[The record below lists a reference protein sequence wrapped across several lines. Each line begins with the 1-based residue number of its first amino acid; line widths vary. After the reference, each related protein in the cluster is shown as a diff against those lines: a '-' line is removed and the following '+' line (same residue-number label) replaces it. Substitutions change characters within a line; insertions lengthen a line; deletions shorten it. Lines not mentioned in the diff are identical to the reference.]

1 MKQLAVGDCLWPQ
14 VRRVK
19 EEDRPCSVER
29 NIVFAV
35 FREAPVD
42 EFCGLATDHD
52 ISKHPNWIFADLV
65 EHRPMLSV
73 APKLGV
79 RKALCLMDEN
89 QLGAL
94 AVLNKGQFVGVVTR
108 QSILEVL
115 LNRERLLLKETMRL
129 KIAAETNHEQTVV
142 WVGRLAALND
152 AARSLL
158 GVLAHTSIE
167 TELLQAGIDA
177 LCNLLDARYG
187 AIGIVDNGGALT
199 EFIYAGISDEQAQQ
213 IGHLPEGRGLLGVVI
228 EENVSLRLAD
238 MGKDPRSAGFPPH
251 HPQMTSLLAVP
262 ISHQGLVYG
271 RIYLSDKYSGE
282 LFTKNDEELALSF
295 AHSLSLVIDNAREI
309 EEVKRARQRLD
320 YIAHFDALTE
330 LPNRTLLTDRALQF
344 ITQAQRR
351 HGIIAFLFLDLD
363 NFKAINDTFGHAVG
377 DELLRAVAK
386 RISGCLREGDTPS
399 RMGGDEF
406 IIMLPHIADSLDAA
420 KVAIK
425 ILHALNEPL
434 QVQQHQI
441 YSRASIGISIYPDNS
456 LSFDEL
462 LAQADSAL
470 YHAKKLGKN
479 NYQFFTPE
487 MNSAAQHYLKL
498 EHHLRQALELDELVL
513 HYQPQVKIDNGCII
527 GMEALIRWH
536 NHALGIVMPDQF
548 IGLAEETGLIVPIG
562 AWVLRTACKQARAWQ
577 LAGMPIRIAVNLS
590 GRQFHRFQ
598 DQRQLLDVVLDVLKE
613 TELSPELLEL
623 EITES
628 ILMHKLDTT
637 LDTLNQIKQLGVRIS
652 VDDFGTGYSSL
663 SYLKRFPLDTLK
675 IDKSFVKDIC
685 TDANDRAIVSAISAM
700 AGQLKLELVAEGVE
714 DQSQLDFLGGQQCNY
729 GQGYF
734 FSKPVPA
741 EQASALLRQ
750 SVLQQQ

>member
-1 MKQLAVGDCLWPQ
+1 MKQLAVSDCLWPH
-14 VRRVK
+14 VSRVK
-19 EEDRPCSVER
+19 EEDRPYSVAS

-35 FREAPVD
+35 FREAPVE

-89 QLGAL
+89 QLEAL
-94 AVLNKGQFVGVVTR
+94 AVLNRGQFIGVVTR
-108 QSILEVL
+108 QSILEAL
-115 LNRERLLLKETMRL
+115 LNRERQLLEETIRL
-129 KIAAETNHEQTVV
+129 KIAAESNHEQTVV

-177 LCNLLDARYG
+177 LCKLLDARYG
-187 AIGIVDNGGALT
+187 AIGIVDNGGALA
-199 EFIYAGISDEQAQQ
+199 EFIYAGISDEQSQQ
-213 IGHLPEGRGLLGVVI
+213 IGHLPEGKGLLGVVI

-238 MGKDPRSAGFPPH
+238 MGKDPRSAGFPQH

-262 ISHQGLVYG
+262 ISHQGRVYG

-330 LPNRTLLTDRALQF
+330 LPNRTLLTDRALQI
-344 ITQAQRR
+344 ITQAQRKNET
-351 HGIIAFLFLDLD
+351 IAFLFLDLD
-363 NFKAINDTFGHAVG
+363 NFKAINDTFGHAIG
-377 DELLRAVAK
+377 DELLRGVAK
-386 RISGCLREGDTPS
+386 RISACVREGDTPS

-406 IIMLPHIADSLDAA
+406 IIMLPNVGDSLDAA

-425 ILHALNEPL
+425 ILNALNEPL

-498 EHHLRQALELDELVL
+498 EHHLRQALELGELML

-536 NHALGIVMPDQF
+536 NHAMGMVMPDQF

-628 ILMHKLDTT
+628 IMMHKLDTT
-637 LDTLNQIKQLGVRIS
+637 LDTLTQIKRLGVRIS

-675 IDKSFVKDIC
+675 IDKSFVKDIS

-750 SVLQQQ
+750 SVLERQ

>member
-1 MKQLAVGDCLWPQ
+1 
-14 VRRVK
+14 
-19 EEDRPCSVER
+19 
-29 NIVFAV
+29 
-35 FREAPVD
+35 
-42 EFCGLATDHD
+42 
-52 ISKHPNWIFADLV
+52 
-65 EHRPMLSV
+65 
-73 APKLGV
+73 
-79 RKALCLMDEN
+79 
-89 QLGAL
+89 L
-94 AVLNKGQFVGVVTR
+94 AVLSRGQLIGVVTR
-108 QSILEVL
+108 QSILEAL
-115 LNRERLLLKETMRL
+115 LNRERQLLKETLRL
-129 KIAAETNHEQTVV
+129 KNAAETNHEQTVV

-177 LCNLLDARYG
+177 LCNLLGARFG
-187 AIGIVDNGGALT
+187 AIGIVDNAGALS
-199 EFIYAGISDEQAQQ
+199 EFIYAGISEEQAQL
-213 IGHLPEGRGLLGVVI
+213 IGRLPDGHGLLGVVI

-238 MGKDPRSAGFPPH
+238 MSKDPRSTGFPVH
-251 HPQMTSLLAVP
+251 HPVMRTLLAVP
-262 ISHQGLVYG
+262 ISRQGRVYG
-271 RIYLSDKYSGE
+271 RIYLSDKHSGE
-282 LFTKNDEELALSF
+282 PFTKNDEELALSF

-309 EEVKRARQRLD
+309 EEVKRARQSLD

-344 ITQAQRR
+344 ITQAQRKNES
-351 HGIIAFLFLDLD
+351 IAFLFLDLD

-377 DELLRAVAK
+377 DELLRVVAK
-386 RISGCLREGDTPS
+386 RISSCLREGDTPS

-406 IIMLPHIADSLDAA
+406 IVMLPNIGDSLDAA

-425 ILHALNEPL
+425 ILRALNEPL
-434 QVQQHQI
+434 QVQQQLI

-487 MNSAAQHYLKL
+487 MNSAAQNYLML
-498 EHHLRQALELDELVL
+498 EHHLRQALELGELVL
-513 HYQPQVKIDNGCII
+513 HYQPQVRIDSGCII
-527 GMEALIRWH
+527 GMEALVRWH
-536 NHALGIVMPDQF
+536 NHALGLVMPDQF

-562 AWVLRTACKQARAWQ
+562 AWVLRTACEQARVWQ
-577 LAGMPIRIAVNLS
+577 LAGMPVRVAVNLS

-613 TELSPELLEL
+613 TGLSPELLEL

-628 ILMHKLDTT
+628 IMMHKLDTT
-637 LDTLNQIKQLGVRIS
+637 LETLNQIKQLGVRIS

-714 DQSQLDFLGGQQCNY
+714 DQNQLDFLGGQQCNY
-729 GQGYF
+729 GQGYY

-741 EQASALLRQ
+741 EQASVLLKQ
-750 SVLQQQ
+750 SVLQNQ

>member
-1 MKQLAVGDCLWPQ
+1 MKQLTVGDCLWPHIK
-14 VRRVK
+14 RVK
-19 EEDRPCSVER
+19 EEDRPHNVEC

-35 FREAPVD
+35 FRESPAAD
-42 EFCGLATDHD
+42 FCGLVTDHD

-65 EHRPMLSV
+65 GHRPLFSIS
-73 APKLGV
+73 PGFGV
-79 RKALCLMDEN
+79 RKALSLMDQNCLE
-89 QLGAL
+89 AL
-94 AVLNKGQFVGVVTR
+94 AVLSRGQLIGVVTR
-108 QSILEVL
+108 QSILEAL
-115 LNRERLLLKETMRL
+115 LNRERQLLKETLRL
-129 KIAAETNHEQTVV
+129 KNAAETNHEQTVV

-177 LCNLLDARYG
+177 LCNLLGARFG
-187 AIGIVDNGGALT
+187 AIGIVDNTGALS
-199 EFIYAGISDEQAQQ
+199 EFIYAGISEEQAQL
-213 IGHLPEGRGLLGVVI
+213 IGRLPDGHGLLGVVI

-238 MGKDPRSAGFPPH
+238 MSKDPRSAGFPVH
-251 HPQMTSLLAVP
+251 HPVMRTLLAVP
-262 ISHQGLVYG
+262 ISHQGRVYG
-271 RIYLSDKYSGE
+271 RIYLSDKHSGE
-282 LFTKNDEELALSF
+282 PFTKNDEELALSF

-344 ITQAQRR
+344 ITQAQRKNES
-351 HGIIAFLFLDLD
+351 IAFLFLDLD

-377 DELLRAVAK
+377 DELLRVVAK
-386 RISGCLREGDTPS
+386 RISSCLREGDTPS

-406 IIMLPHIADSLDAA
+406 IVMLPNIGDSLDAA

-425 ILHALNEPL
+425 ILRALNEPL
-434 QVQQHQI
+434 QVQQQLI

-487 MNSAAQHYLKL
+487 MNSAAQSYLML

-513 HYQPQVKIDNGCII
+513 HYQPQVRIDSGCII
-527 GMEALIRWH
+527 GMEALVRWH
-536 NHALGIVMPDQF
+536 NHALGLVMPDQF

-562 AWVLRTACKQARAWQ
+562 AWVLRTACEQARIWQ
-577 LAGMPIRIAVNLS
+577 LAGMPVRVAVNLS

-613 TELSPELLEL
+613 TGLSPELLEL

-628 ILMHKLDTT
+628 IMMHKLDTT

-714 DQSQLDFLGGQQCNY
+714 DQNQLDFLGGQQCNY
-729 GQGYF
+729 GQGYY

-741 EQASALLRQ
+741 EQASVLLKQ
-750 SVLQQQ
+750 SVLQNQ

>member
-1 MKQLAVGDCLWPQ
+1 MKQLAVGDCLWPH
-14 VRRVK
+14 VSRVK
-19 EEDRPCSVER
+19 EEDRPYSVACD
-29 NIVFAV
+29 IVFAV
-35 FREAPVD
+35 FRDAPAE

-79 RKALCLMDEN
+79 RKALGLMDEN

-108 QSILEVL
+108 QSILEAL
-115 LNRERLLLKETMRL
+115 LNRERQLLKETMRL

-142 WVGRLAALND
+142 WVERLAALND

-187 AIGIVDNGGALT
+187 AIGIVDNVGALK

-228 EENVSLRLAD
+228 EENVSLRLED
-238 MGKDPRSAGFPPH
+238 MGKDPRSAGFPQH
-251 HPQMTSLLAVP
+251 HPQMKSLLAVP
-262 ISHQGLVYG
+262 ISHQGRVYG

-344 ITQAQRR
+344 ITQAQRKNE
-351 HGIIAFLFLDLD
+351 IIAFLFLDLD

-377 DELLRAVAK
+377 DELLKAVAK
-386 RISGCLREGDTPS
+386 RISACLREGDTPS

-406 IIMLPHIADSLDAA
+406 IIMLPNIADSLDAA

-487 MNSAAQHYLKL
+487 MNSAAQYYLKL

-734 FSKPVPA
+734 FSKPVPV

-750 SVLQQQ
+750 SLLGRQ